1 MIETGYT
8 FSVNLWSE
16 YPWNYVEQILDPF
29 YELAIDSIDHASVA
43 ELLESINNN
52 YSMKIKDWAYPFE
65 NMMLTLLLWIGDD
78 AYSNVVSQMLN
89 VEDKRHWRDVNKII
103 ELKRD
108 RNQITKL
115 LDDLSI

>member
-1 MIETGYT
+1 
-8 FSVNLWSE
+8 
-16 YPWNYVEQILDPF
+16 
-29 YELAIDSIDHASVA
+29 
-43 ELLESINNN
+43 
-52 YSMKIKDWAYPFE
+52 
-65 NMMLTLLLWIGDD
+65 MMLTLLLWIGDD